1 VSLILDALRKLDKEK
16 DAREPGVVVVGS
28 VPWGRSQRSSFPI
41 ALVGVAAGLVALV
54 AAGWWL
60 LRPAAPAKTAPAPAT
75 AVPAPGAGP
84 VECLPLPRPVPT
96 PAAAEVAPP
105 PRRAPLPE
113 PRRAPEAPAA
123 IAPAANPPAPAGS
136 PADTAAPEPPAAAP
150 AAPDGL
156 RLQAIAERDGHPV
169 ALINDRLVREGDSFE
184 GVTVVRIG
192 TAEVEVEVR
201 GQRRVLRF

>member
-1 VSLILDALRKLDKEK
+1 MSLILDALRKLDREK

-28 VPWGRSQRSSFPI
+28 VPWGRPQRSSFPI
-41 ALVGVAAGLVALV
+41 ALATAAAGLVVLA

-60 LRPAAPAKTAPAPAT
+60 LRPAPPPKTAPAT

-84 VECLPLPRPVPT
+84 VESLPLPGPVPT

-113 PRRAPEAPAA
+113 PMRTPEAPAA
-123 IAPAANPPAPAGS
+123 VAPAAHPPAPAE
-136 PADTAAPEPPAAAP
+136 PLADT

-169 ALINDRLVREGDSFE
+169 ALINDRLVREGDSFD

-192 TAEVEVEVR
+192 TAEVEIEVR

>member
-1 VSLILDALRKLDKEK
+1 VSLILDALRKLDREK

-28 VPWGRSQRSSFPI
+28 VPWGRPQRSSFPI
-41 ALVGVAAGLVALV
+41 ALAGAAAGLVVLA

-60 LRPAAPAKTAPAPAT
+60 LRPAPPPTTAPAT
-75 AVPAPGAGP
+75 AGPAPGAGAAGS
-84 VECLPLPRPVPT
+84 LPLPGPVPT

-113 PRRAPEAPAA
+113 PKRAPETPAA
-123 IAPAANPPAPAGS
+123 SAPAANPPAPAE
-136 PADTAAPEPPAAAP
+136 PLADAAAPAPPAAAP
-150 AAPDGL
+150 AGPGDL

-169 ALINDRLVREGDSFE
+169 ALINDRLVREGDSFD